1 MHPTQA
7 DVSLYDTLQV
17 SPHASEPV
25 IRAAYRCL
33 VQLKHPDKHAGC
45 ADAGIWL
52 AQINAAYAV
61 LSDPAQRQLYD
72 QKIALLPS
80 RHAKERRG
88 SGAVNGAQPK
98 LRSAS
103 AEVSRPFVFRPLN

>member
-1 MHPTQA
+1 MQA
-7 DVSLYDTLQV
+7 DFTLYDTLEV

-61 LSDPAQRQLYD
+61 LSDPVQRRLYD
-72 QKIALLPS
+72 QKIALQP
-80 RHAKERRG
+80 RKHATERRG
-88 SGAVNGAQPK
+88 SGTAN
-98 LRSAS
+98 SAS
-103 AEVSRPFVFRPLN
+103 SRLINTSAQISRPFVFRPLN

>member
-1 MHPTQA
+1 MQA
-7 DVSLYDTLQV
+7 DVTLYDTLQV

-72 QKIALLPS
+72 QKIALLP
-80 RHAKERRG
+80 RKHTTERRG
-88 SGAVNGAQPK
+88 SGNAKSAPSKLANPSAQ
-98 LRSAS
+98 
-103 AEVSRPFVFRPLN
+103 VSRPFVFRPLN